1 MKFPSFPRPS
11 EFRLRIHQEKTV
23 SVVDVP
29 GSQVGEEIEV
39 EPDMLPIK
47 PLSEGGDRTWGVVHL
62 LGYWGMLL
70 MSYVVDGT
78 VAEAF
83 GISQYQVASSAVAAG
98 LSPGATIGAVALGHF
113 LVACANAANGY
124 VGCLYGINFPVF
136 TRASFGQRG
145 VYIAL
150 ICRSVAAIVWAG
162 TQTYQVSINWSS
174 LTRRG
179 DCVCKS

>member
-1 MKFPSFPRPS
+1 M
-11 EFRLRIHQEKTV
+11 
-23 SVVDVP
+23 
-29 GSQVGEEIEV
+29 
-39 EPDMLPIK
+39 
-47 PLSEGGDRTWGVVHL
+47 
-62 LGYWGMLL
+62 
-70 MSYVVDGT
+70 
-78 VAEAF
+78 AEAF

-124 VGCLYGINFPVF
+124 VGCVYGINFPVF

-162 TQTYQVSINWSS
+162 TQTYQVSISDYNDQMLR
-174 LTRRG
+174 LTFQG
-179 DCVCKS
+179 GLCVQVMIRAIWPSFANFPNYLPASANVTSAQLLCFFLFYIIQLPLLWIP

>member
-1 MKFPSFPRPS
+1 MGCCTLDGILGESSPSSPVHS
-11 EFRLRIHQEKTV
+11 
-23 SVVDVP
+23 
-29 GSQVGEEIEV
+29 
-39 EPDMLPIK
+39 K
-47 PLSEGGDRTWGVVHL
+47 PCRKLIDQ
-62 LGYWGMLL
+62 
-70 MSYVVDGT
+70 

-124 VGCLYGINFPVF
+124 VGCVYGINFPVF

-145 VYIAL
+145 VFIAL

-162 TQTYQVSINWSS
+162 TQTYQVSRCLDLDIME
-174 LTRRG
+174 LIG
-179 DCVCKS
+179 